1 MFCIICVLAPKSPS
15 SLRQDPPTPSTVVE
29 PYINIMKLVYFLSF
43 SLSLSTPP
51 LAPSPNIRK
60 KCCDT
65 PLSTNTLRH
74 QPPPQSDTP
83 PRTPN
88 FFSYIFI

>member
-43 SLSLSTPP
+43 SLSLSLPP
-51 LAPSPNIRK
+51 LSPPHLTFAKNVVTHLSQPS
-60 KCCDT
+60 
-65 PLSTNTLRH
+65 LSTTNH
-74 QPPPQSDTP
+74 HPPE
-83 PRTPN
+83 
-88 FFSYIFI
+88 